1 MSRSTPPSGRS
12 AQRRPAKESGDGQ
25 RLQKFLA
32 TAGVA
37 ARRNCVAYISDGR
50 VTVNSKTVTDP
61 SHNVQAETD
70 VILLD
75 GERLR
80 LPKLKYIL
88 LNKPKGVLCTNS
100 DPAGRLR
107 AVDMIPG
114 NRDRLFTVGRLDENT
129 QGLLLLTNDGDL
141 TERMAHP
148 RYEVVRKYK
157 AQVAGVPTPEVLI
170 QLRRGMHF
178 TDGFFRFRNIH
189 FLKRRGH
196 SAFLEIELREG
207 KNREIRRMLARCGH
221 KVIQLERVA
230 FGPLRLGNLKVGEC
244 RQLRSAEVRELQK
257 FVARGPQENNE
268 RSEANR
274 SGNGKNRSQ
283 GKPGR
288 RPARKPAS
296 TSERSTDR
304 PTGRRRSQT
313 KR

>member
-1 MSRSTPPSGRS
+1 MSRSKPPSGRS
-12 AQRRPAKESGDGQ
+12 AQPSPLTESGDGQ

-37 ARRNCVAYISDGR
+37 SRRNCVAYISDGR
-50 VTVNSKTVTDP
+50 VTVNNETITNP
-61 SHNVQAETD
+61 SHNVQAERD
-70 VILLD
+70 VVLLD

-100 DPAGRLR
+100 DPAGRAR
-107 AVDMIPG
+107 AIDMIPG

-221 KVIQLERVA
+221 KVIQLERIA

-257 FVARGPQENNE
+257 FVARGPQEGNE
-268 RSEANR
+268 RDEAKR
-274 SGNGKNRSQ
+274 SGNGK
-283 GKPGR
+283 GKTGR
-288 RPARKPAS
+288 RPARKSVP
-296 TSERSTDR
+296 TSDRSTDR
-304 PTGRRRSQT
+304 PKARRRSQT

>member
-1 MSRSTPPSGRS
+1 MSRNTRS
-12 AQRRPAKESGDGQ
+12 SESSAKSNSLREPDEGQ

-37 ARRNCVAYISDGR
+37 SRRNCISYISDGR
-50 VTVNSKTVTDP
+50 VTVNNQTITDP
-61 SHNVQAETD
+61 SHNVQVQTD
-70 VILLD
+70 VVLLD

-107 AVDMIPG
+107 AIDMIPG

-129 QGLLLLTNDGDL
+129 QGLLLLTNNGDL
-141 TERMAHP
+141 AERMAHP
-148 RYEVVRKYK
+148 RYEVVRRYK
-157 AQVAGVPTPEVLI
+157 AQVAGVPTQEVLS

-178 TDGFFRFRNIH
+178 TDGFFRFRNVH
-189 FLKRRGH
+189 FVKRRGH

-207 KNREIRRMLARCGH
+207 KNREVRRMLARCGH
-221 KVIQLERVA
+221 KVIQLQRIA

-257 FVARGPQENNE
+257 FVARGP
-268 RSEANR
+268 ANR
-274 SGNGKNRSQ
+274 IGNAKSEGKA
-283 GKPGR
+283 GR
-288 RPARKPAS
+288 RPARKFAPKS
-296 TSERSTDR
+296 DR
-304 PTGRRRSQT
+304 PTGRRRSQSS
-313 KR
+313 R